1 MTSGRQ
7 TTIVSTVD
15 ELVEA
20 AAGGRATEIVVRDS
34 LHDVPGLALS
44 PGASLR
50 GAAGGGQVTLSFA
63 AGADGVRLAADNRL
77 ADLRLE
83 VSPDRRAVYNDT
95 GVNDLGRIELVRLTT
110 VGRVQILGRDAVR
123 GGHVEVDGL
132 DIMAADARGETER
145 PQGYGVRVLQGAFTL
160 WNMQPD
166 ADIVMT
172 ANLVG
177 LSAGRLGRPVL
188 GSGIFVAGG
197 GDHGGRVLVQRLVT
211 GAVYSDGR
219 IAPGAPDQIAGG
231 VFVVSGVRAD
241 VVRNRGPVTT
251 YGVNDMALDNWGA
264 VDRWSADAK
273 VTTHGPSG
281 IGFVNFGTV
290 RALRVDAPIETFGPG
305 ARGFNVYTGTV
316 DAAEF
321 DRIIT
326 RGDGAVGVQIAQP
339 IGRLIVR
346 RGIKTFGGTGPSLV
360 KGVVQT
366 LSAVALSV
374 KPGGSI
380 RSAKIAGGLRTN
392 GRGVAPLEQHGTID
406 ALTVTDEFVAAGG
419 W

>member
-1 MTSGRQ
+1 MTSGEQ

-15 ELVEA
+15 KLIRA
-20 AAGGRATEIVVRDS
+20 AADGQATEIFVRES

-44 PGASLR
+44 PGTSLR
-50 GAAGGGQVTLSFA
+50 GAVGGAEFTLAFA
-63 AGADGVRLAADNRL
+63 AGADGVRLAADNRV

-83 VSPDRRAVYNDT
+83 VSPDRRAVYNDPSV
-95 GVNDLGRIELVRLTT
+95 GNLGRIELARLTT
-110 VGRVQILGRDAVR
+110 VGRVQILARDAVR

-132 DIMAADARGETER
+132 DIVAADARGETER

-166 ADIVMT
+166 GDAVMT

-188 GSGIFVAGG
+188 GSGIFV
-197 GDHGGRVLVQRLVT
+197 
-211 GAVYSDGR
+211 
-219 IAPGAPDQIAGG
+219 
-231 VFVVSGVRAD
+231 VSGVHAD

-281 IGFVNFGTV
+281 MGFVNFGTV

-305 ARGFNVYTGTV
+305 ACGFNVYTGTV
-316 DAAEF
+316 DAADF
-321 DRIIT
+321 DRIVT
-326 RGDGAVGVQIAQP
+326 RGDGAVGVQISQP
-339 IGRLIVR
+339 IGHLFIR
-346 RGIKTFGGTGPSLV
+346 RGIETFGGTGPSLV

-380 RSAKIAGGLRTN
+380 RSVEIAGGLRTN
-392 GRGVAPLEQHGTID
+392 GRGVAPLEQHGIID
-406 ALTVTDEFVAAGG
+406 VLTVTDKFVAAGG